1 MNMLSR
7 AGSLC
12 LLLAI
17 YSTTL
22 LAATSAVITPEMRVA
37 AKQITREDIR
47 DHVRYISSDAFEGR
61 GPSTRADKK
70 TQDYLH
76 SELENLGIKPGAP
89 GGGWTQDVPL
99 VGMTTHAPQTLT
111 LSSGKK
117 LLRLKNHDDFIAS
130 AGQQKPS
137 ISIKD
142 TEIVFVGYGVVAP
155 EFNWNDFKDV
165 DVKGKIL
172 LVMNHNPVAFAGKT
186 RLYYGRW
193 TYKFE
198 QAAKMG
204 AAGVIIIHTTPSA
217 AYPWQVVQSSWTG
230 ELFELK
236 DEGKLRVKMKGWATE
251 DASRKIVELSGND
264 LDALRAAA
272 ESRDFKP
279 VSLGVEISIDLKN
292 TIHYSQSAN
301 VIGMIPGSD
310 PALAKEA
317 VIYSAHHD
325 HLGMKRDPESGKT
338 LIYNGAIDNASGVSG
353 LLSIAKAYS
362 KLDKP
367 LKRTVYFVLT
377 ASEEQGLLGS
387 EYFVAH
393 SPVPVSDMAANINID
408 GMGCYG
414 RTRDITQFGQGL
426 SSLDGVLD
434 SLASQQ
440 GRVVK
445 PDPQPENGSFFRADQ
460 LNFAK
465 AGVPVV
471 YTFSGLDVIGKPA
484 GWGLLQVANYIKNDY
499 HQPSDIFKESFDFSG
514 AAEDAQLDFY
524 LGVNIANTDQRPVLN
539 KGNKFEAKSIGK

>member
-1 MNMLSR
+1 MNIIRR
-7 AGSLC
+7 AGSFC

-17 YSTTL
+17 YSTTT
-22 LAATSAVITPEMRVA
+22 LAATSAVITPEMQKA
-37 AKQITREDIR
+37 AKQITMEDIR
-47 DHVRYISSDAFEGR
+47 EHVRYISSDAFEGR

-70 TQDYLH
+70 TQEYLR
-76 SELENLGIKPGAP
+76 SEMENLGIKPGAP
-89 GGGWTQDVPL
+89 GGGWIQDVPL

-111 LSSGKK
+111 LSFGKK
-117 LLRLKNHDDFIAS
+117 LLTLKNHDDFIAS
-130 AGQQKPS
+130 AGQQQSS

-142 TEIVFVGYGVVAP
+142 AEIIFVGYGVVAP

-172 LVMNHNPVAFAGKT
+172 LVMNHNPVALAGKT

-204 AAGVIIIHTTPSA
+204 AAGVIIIHTTESA

-236 DEGKLRVKMKGWATE
+236 DEGKMRVKMKGWATE
-251 DASRKIVELSGND
+251 DASRKIVALSGHD

-279 VSLGVEISIDLKN
+279 VSLGVKMSIDMKN

-301 VIGMIPGSD
+301 VIGVIPGSD

-317 VIYSAHHD
+317 VIYTSHFD
-325 HLGMKRDPESGKT
+325 HLGMKLDPASGKT

-362 KLDKP
+362 NFDKP
-367 LKRTVYFVLT
+367 LKRSVYFVMT
-377 ASEEQGLLGS
+377 TSEEQGLLGS

-393 SPVPVSDMAANINID
+393 PSVPVSDMAANINID
-408 GMGCYG
+408 GIGFYG
-414 RTRDITQFGQGL
+414 RTRDITQFGTGM
-426 SSLDGVLD
+426 SSLDAVLA
-434 SLASQQ
+434 SLVSQQ

-445 PDPQPENGSFFRADQ
+445 PDPTPETGSFYRADQ
-460 LNFAK
+460 FNFAK
-465 AGVPVV
+465 AGVPVI
-471 YTFSGLDVIGKPA
+471 YTYAGLDVIGKPA
-484 GWGLLQVANYIKNDY
+484 GWGLLQVDNYTENDY
-499 HQPSDIFKESFDFSG
+499 HQPSDKFKESFDFSG
-514 AAEDAQLDFY
+514 AAEDAQLEFY
-524 LGVNIANTDQRPVLN
+524 LGVNIANTVQRPVLN
-539 KGNKFEAKSIGK
+539 KGKTSLKSLGR